1 MYRAMGQVQ
10 ACPPE
15 ARRPPQKDPCAV
27 KYVVD
32 LPVLGE
38 EEIEVPVEKL
48 SSDFMASVTRQ
59 LPRHLPQIFAD
70 LQPYVDR
77 IEGEAIDEAE
87 ELIQRTLDRKL
98 RPEIEAQKVQ
108 LLADVREEVNKAL
121 VVMGIIGI
129 TIVGGVGLAAWYTKR
144 RVS

>member
-1 MYRAMGQVQ
+1 MYRAMGQ

-15 ARRPPQKDPCAV
+15 SRGRPQRDPCAV
-27 KYVVD
+27 SYIVD

-38 EEIEVPVEKL
+38 EEIEVPVERL

-59 LPRHLPQIFAD
+59 LPTYLPRIFAD
-70 LQPYVDR
+70 LQPHIDR

-87 ELIQRTLDRKL
+87 ALIQRTLDRKI

-108 LLADVREEVNKAL
+108 LLAEVREEANKAL
-121 VVMGIIGI
+121 VVMGLIGI